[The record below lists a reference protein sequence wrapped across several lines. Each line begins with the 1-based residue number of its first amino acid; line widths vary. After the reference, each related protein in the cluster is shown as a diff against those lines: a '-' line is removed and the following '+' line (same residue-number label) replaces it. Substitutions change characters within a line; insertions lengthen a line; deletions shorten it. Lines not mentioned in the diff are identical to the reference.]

1 MKYPDDIWKQI
12 TNANCVETALQL
24 GLELDE
30 KNRTKRQSKLKALVA
45 FFYGVMAVVTTITQI
60 MKEVMN

>member
-24 GLELDE
+24 GLDLDE
-30 KNRTKRQSKLKALVA
+30 KSDKRQSKLKALVA
-45 FFYGVMAVVTTITQI
+45 FFMA
-60 MKEVMN
+60 